1 LALLLVHWLPA
12 AAAEQALREYEVKA
26 AFLLNFTKFIEWPSA
41 SFGAAESPFAI
52 CVLND
57 DPFGSILD
65 QIVEGESAAGRKLVV
80 HRISRAQAAGCQIVF
95 TSAQDSPRSL
105 SGLGAGVLTVGEGAE
120 FLRQGG
126 MVAFVVE
133 NRRVRFDINLTA
145 AAKSGLR
152 ISSKLLNVARSVE
165 R

>member
-1 LALLLVHWLPA
+1 M
-12 AAAEQALREYEVKA
+12 
-26 AFLLNFTKFIEWPSA
+26 
-41 SFGAAESPFAI
+41 
-52 CVLND
+52 
-57 DPFGSILD
+57 
-65 QIVEGESAAGRKLVV
+65 
-80 HRISRAQAAGCQIVF
+80 
-95 TSAQDSPRSL
+95 
-105 SGLGAGVLTVGEGAE
+105 LTVGEGAE